1 MSAESWPAALGSQGE
16 NGKRTGESVICHCQ
30 FFLSV
35 FPDLSSPLQMFYVS
49 LIELQIQPMGSYT
62 RFLCYQA
69 RAAQENPLCSPKH
82 VLAARRELGDRLT
95 HQRRHS
101 FRSLLF
107 CLFSSPAA
115 TSFLLKTTSL
125 IYCTFAL
132 LSTWKVFLSH

>member
-1 MSAESWPAALGSQGE
+1 MSSESWPTALGSQGE
-16 NGKRTGESVICHCQ
+16 NRERTGESAFAV

-35 FPDLSSPLQMFYVS
+35 LLGPLALSRCVT
-49 LIELQIQPMGSYT
+49 SYLLSFRLT
-62 RFLCYQA
+62 TSSYIRFLHCQA
-69 RAAQENPLCSPKH
+69 GAAQENPLCSSRH
-82 VLAARRELGDRLT
+82 VLTALREREDRLT

-107 CLFSSPAA
+107 CLFFSPSAA
-115 TSFLLKTTSL
+115 SFLLQTTPL